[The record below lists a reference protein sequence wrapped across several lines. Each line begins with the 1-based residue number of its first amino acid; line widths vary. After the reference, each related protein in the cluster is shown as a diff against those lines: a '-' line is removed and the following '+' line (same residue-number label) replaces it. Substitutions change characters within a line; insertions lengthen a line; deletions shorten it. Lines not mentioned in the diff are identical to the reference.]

1 LTAIGVFLI
10 YRFVKKIV
18 SFYQNQ
24 IRINWVLFIV
34 HFMMM
39 ATLCASQMIFILNP
53 KNYLF
58 FYLALS
64 LAALDQL
71 MICYIVATY
80 SAKMSDPLFIEFKDN
95 GDVFFQTRFSV
106 RLQEKVTVEICSSE
120 SLNDVDEC
128 GSG

>member
-1 LTAIGVFLI
+1 MV
-10 YRFVKKIV
+10 
-18 SFYQNQ
+18 
-24 IRINWVLFIV
+24 
-34 HFMMM
+34 

-58 FYLALS
+58 FYIALS

-80 SAKMSDPLFIEFKDN
+80 SAKKSDPLFIGFKDN